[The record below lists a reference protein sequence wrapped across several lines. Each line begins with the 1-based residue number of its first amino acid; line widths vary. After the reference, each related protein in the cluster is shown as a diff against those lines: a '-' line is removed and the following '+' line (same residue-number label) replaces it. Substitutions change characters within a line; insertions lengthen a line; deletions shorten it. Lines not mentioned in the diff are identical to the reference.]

1 MNARPD
7 STSDHSPKDHAHVDS
22 SVDTV
27 GSVGIVTPQNFH
39 FAEPLTLECN
49 RTLPSFDLMVE
60 TYGTLNSDKSNAI
73 LICHA
78 LSGSH
83 HAAGLH
89 SADDKKAGWWDNMI
103 GPNKAIDTNRF
114 YVVCLNNIGSCFG
127 STGPTTINPDSVNAK
142 QADNTSEAE
151 VYGPDFPLVTIKDWV
166 KTQAMLSDRLGI
178 DVWHAIVGG
187 SMGGMQAL
195 QWSVDYP
202 NRLKRCVVIAST
214 PKLSAQNIAFNEV
227 ARQSILSDP
236 DFKDGRYL
244 QAGTYPRRGLILAR
258 MVGHI
263 TYLTDDAMKAKFGR
277 DLKSGKFMYGYD
289 VEFQVESYLRYQGE
303 RFSENFD
310 ANTYLLM
317 TKALDYFDPTRGYL
331 SGQSSTQSTAP
342 SVDST
347 NPSESGSL
355 LDDSIAASV
364 ETTKNATKQ
373 AAQHALEA
381 TLATDNL
388 ATDNLATGDETDS
401 ETQTDTENDRQQE
414 LAALKAAFAHTQC
427 QYLVVSFT
435 TDWRFAPE
443 RSQEIV
449 DALMATG
456 KPVNY
461 INVDAPHGHDSF
473 LFDIPRYMGAV
484 RGFLTAPFITDSHAK
499 NRQTKNSRQQ
509 TGVRS

>member
-1 MNARPD
+1 M
-7 STSDHSPKDHAHVDS
+7 
-22 SVDTV
+22 
-27 GSVGIVTPQNFH
+27 GSVGIVTPQIFH

-49 RTLPSFDLMVE
+49 RTLLSFDLIVE
-60 TYGTLNSDKSNAI
+60 TYGTLNSDKSNAV

-83 HAAGLH
+83 HAAGFH
-89 SADDKKAGWWDNMI
+89 SNDDKKAGWWDNMI
-103 GPNKAIDTNRF
+103 GPNKAIDTNQF
-114 YVVCLNNIGSCFG
+114 YVVCVNNIGSCFG
-127 STGPTTINPDSVNAK
+127 STGPTTTNPDSVHSDDPTNEH
-142 QADNTSEAE
+142 SEPQ

-166 KTQAMLSDRLGI
+166 KTQAILSDRLGI
-178 DVWHAIVGG
+178 EVWHAVVGG

-202 NRLKRCVVIAST
+202 DRLKRCVVIAST

-331 SGQSSTQSTAP
+331 AHDCPSAP
-342 SVDST
+342 STETTEPVT
-347 NPSESGSL
+347 EL
-355 LDDSIAASV
+355 EDSIGASV
-364 ETTKNATKQ
+364 EASKTATQ
-373 AAQHALEA
+373 IELEDD
-381 TLATDNL
+381 LAVISN
-388 ATDNLATGDETDS
+388 NEH
-401 ETQTDTENDRQQE
+401 NRQQE
-414 LAALKAAFAHTQC
+414 LTALKAAFAHTQC

-484 RGFLTAPFITDSHAK
+484 KGFLTAPFIADRQPK
-499 NRQTKNSRQQ
+499 NNRQQP
-509 TGVRS
+509 TGARS

>member
-1 MNARPD
+1 MG
-7 STSDHSPKDHAHVDS
+7 V
-22 SVDTV
+22 
-27 GSVGIVTPQNFH
+27 VTPQKFH

-78 LSGSH
+78 LSGNH
-83 HAAGLH
+83 HAAGFH
-89 SADDKKAGWWDNMI
+89 SVDDKKAGWWDNMI

-114 YVVCLNNIGSCFG
+114 YVVCVNNIGSCFG
-127 STGPTTINPDSVNAK
+127 STGPTTINPHSISSDDSIDSSDSSANNSNEP
-142 QADNTSEAE
+142 Q
-151 VYGPDFPLVTIKDWV
+151 VYGPDFPLITIKDWV

-202 NRLKRCVVIAST
+202 DRLKRCVVIAST

-236 DFKDGRYL
+236 DFKDGRYI

-317 TKALDYFDPTRGYL
+317 TKALDYFDPTRDY
-331 SGQSSTQSTAP
+331 SSAVAKDNT
-342 SVDST
+342 
-347 NPSESGSL
+347 ESAVPL
-355 LDDSIAASV
+355 ENSIAASV
-364 ETTKNATKQ
+364 ESSKANAQ
-373 AAQHALEA
+373 NELEDAVA
-381 TLATDNL
+381 TIEDI
-388 ATDNLATGDETDS
+388 ES
-401 ETQTDTENDRQQE
+401 DRQQE
-414 LAALKAAFAHTQC
+414 LSALKAAFAHTQC

-456 KPVNY
+456 KPVSY
-461 INVDAPHGHDSF
+461 INIDAPHGHDSF

-484 RGFLTAPFITDSHAK
+484 RGFLTAPFITH
-499 NRQTKNSRQQ
+499 SRPA
-509 TGVRS
+509 TGERS

>member
-1 MNARPD
+1 M
-7 STSDHSPKDHAHVDS
+7 
-22 SVDTV
+22 
-27 GSVGIVTPQNFH
+27 GSVGIVTPQIFH

-49 RTLPSFDLMVE
+49 RTLPSFDLIVE
-60 TYGTLNSDKSNAI
+60 TYGTLNSDKSNAV

-83 HAAGLH
+83 HAAGFH
-89 SADDKKAGWWDNMI
+89 SSDDKKAGWWDNMI
-103 GPNKAIDTNRF
+103 GPNKAIDTNQF
-114 YVVCLNNIGSCFG
+114 YVVCVNNIGSCFG
-127 STGPTTINPDSVNAK
+127 STGPTTTNPDSVHSDEPTNEH
-142 QADNTSEAE
+142 SEPQ

-178 DVWHAIVGG
+178 DVWHAVVGG

-202 NRLKRCVVIAST
+202 DRLKRCVVIAST

-331 SGQSSTQSTAP
+331 AHDCPSAP
-342 SVDST
+342 STETTEPVT
-347 NPSESGSL
+347 EL
-355 LDDSIAASV
+355 EDSIGASV
-364 ETTKNATKQ
+364 EASKTATQ
-373 AAQHALEA
+373 IELEDD
-381 TLATDNL
+381 LAVISN
-388 ATDNLATGDETDS
+388 NEH
-401 ETQTDTENDRQQE
+401 NRQQE
-414 LAALKAAFAHTQC
+414 LTALKAAFAHTQC

-484 RGFLTAPFITDSHAK
+484 KGFLTAPFIADRQPK
-499 NRQTKNSRQQ
+499 NNRQQP
-509 TGVRS
+509 TGARS

>member
-1 MNARPD
+1 MNARSD
-7 STSDHSPKDHAHVDS
+7 NTSDQHPNSQPHSNSSANIDS
-22 SVDTV
+22 AV

-60 TYGTLNSDKSNAI
+60 IYGTLNRDKSNAI

-78 LSGSH
+78 LSGNH
-83 HAAGLH
+83 HAAGFH

-103 GPNKAIDTNRF
+103 GPNKAIDTNQF
-114 YVVCLNNIGSCFG
+114 YVVCVNNIGSCFG
-127 STGPTTINPDSVNAK
+127 STGPTTINPDSVDTNSSDEP
-142 QADNTSEAE
+142 Q
-151 VYGPDFPLVTIKDWV
+151 VYGPDFPLITIKDWV

-202 NRLKRCVVIAST
+202 ERLKRCVVIAST

-236 DFKDGRYL
+236 DFKDGRYI
-244 QAGTYPRRGLILAR
+244 QEGTYPRRGLILAR

-317 TKALDYFDPTRGYL
+317 TKALDYFDPTRDYP
-331 SGQSSTQSTAP
+331 STVVKDT
-342 SVDST
+342 T
-347 NPSESGSL
+347 ESAVQIE
-355 LDDSIAASV
+355 DSIAASV
-364 ETTKNATKQ
+364 ESSKANAQSELEDVATTI
-373 AAQHALEA
+373 E
-381 TLATDNL
+381 DI
-388 ATDNLATGDETDS
+388 ES
-401 ETQTDTENDRQQE
+401 DRQQE
-414 LAALKAAFAHTQC
+414 LSALKAAFAHTQC

-456 KPVNY
+456 KPVSY
-461 INVDAPHGHDSF
+461 INIDAPHGHDSF

-484 RGFLTAPFITDSHAK
+484 KGFLTAPFITPSHPA
-499 NRQTKNSRQQ
+499 
-509 TGVRS
+509 TGERS

>member
-1 MNARPD
+1 MSARSD
-7 STSDHSPKDHAHVDS
+7 STSEHFTNHSANTTDS
-22 SVDTV
+22 IDSV
-27 GSVGIVTPQNFH
+27 GSVGLVTPQTFH

-49 RTLPSFDLMVE
+49 RTLPSFDLIFE

-83 HAAGLH
+83 HAAGFH
-89 SADDKKAGWWDNMI
+89 SDDDKKAGWWDNMI
-103 GPNKAIDTNRF
+103 GPNKAIDTNQF
-114 YVVCLNNIGSCFG
+114 FVVCVNNIGSCFG
-127 STGPTTINPDSVNAK
+127 STGPTTINPDSLS
-142 QADNTSEAE
+142 DEGEAQ

-178 DVWHAIVGG
+178 EVWHAIVGG
-187 SMGGMQAL
+187 SMGGMQAM

-202 NRLKRCVVIAST
+202 ERLKRCVVIAST

-317 TKALDYFDPTRGYL
+317 TKALDYFDPTRDYPAAAEL
-331 SGQSSTQSTAP
+331 ETSLAAA
-342 SVDST
+342 VKADST
-347 NPSESGSL
+347 ENELEETVNSSA
-355 LDDSIAASV
+355 DIATADNV
-364 ETTKNATKQ
+364 NVANAK
-373 AAQHALEA
+373 
-381 TLATDNL
+381 
-388 ATDNLATGDETDS
+388 
-401 ETQTDTENDRQQE
+401 E
-414 LAALKAAFAHTQC
+414 LNALKAAFAHTQC

-456 KPVNY
+456 KPVSY

-484 RGFLTAPFITDSHAK
+484 KGFLTAPFIANRLKAK
-499 NRQTKNSRQQ
+499 
-509 TGVRS
+509 GARS

>member
-7 STSDHSPKDHAHVDS
+7 NTNDLVS
-22 SVDTV
+22 SETANSV
-27 GSVGIVTPQNFH
+27 GSVGIVTPQIFH

-49 RTLPSFDLMVE
+49 RTLPSFDLIIE
-60 TYGTLNSDKSNAI
+60 TYGTLNSDKSNAV

-83 HAAGLH
+83 HAAGFH
-89 SADDKKAGWWDNMI
+89 SSDDKKAGWWDNMI
-103 GPNKAIDTNRF
+103 GPNKSIDTNQF
-114 YVVCLNNIGSCFG
+114 YVVCVNNIGSCFG
-127 STGPTTINPDSVNAK
+127 STGPTSINPDKASSNNSNATN
-142 QADNTSEAE
+142 DRSDSP

-178 DVWHAIVGG
+178 DVWHAVVGG

-202 NRLKRCVVIAST
+202 DRLKRCVVIAST

-317 TKALDYFDPTRGYL
+317 TKALDYFDPTRDYL
-331 SGQSSTQSTAP
+331 TRDSLTHDYSSSDLTDATESAAP
-342 SVDST
+342 L
-347 NPSESGSL
+347 EA
-355 LDDSIAASV
+355 SIGASV
-364 ETTKNATKQ
+364 KAATQ
-373 AAQHALEA
+373 IELEDD
-381 TLATDNL
+381 LAVISN
-388 ATDNLATGDETDS
+388 NE
-401 ETQTDTENDRQQE
+401 QNRQQE
-414 LAALKAAFAHTQC
+414 LTALKAAFAHTQC

-484 RGFLTAPFITDSHAK
+484 KGFLTAPFISD
-499 NRQTKNSRQQ
+499 NLPNNSRQA
-509 TGVRS
+509 TGARS

>member
-1 MNARPD
+1 MD
-7 STSDHSPKDHAHVDS
+7 L
-22 SVDTV
+22 V
-27 GSVGIVTPQNFH
+27 GSVGLVTPQTFH

-49 RTLPSFDLMVE
+49 RTLPSFDLIFE

-83 HAAGLH
+83 HAAGFH
-89 SADDKKAGWWDNMI
+89 SDDDKKAGWWDNMI
-103 GPNKAIDTNRF
+103 GPNKAIDTNQF
-114 YVVCLNNIGSCFG
+114 FVVCVNNIGSCFG
-127 STGPTTINPDSVNAK
+127 STGPTTINPDSLS
-142 QADNTSEAE
+142 DEGEAQ

-178 DVWHAIVGG
+178 EVWHAIVGG
-187 SMGGMQAL
+187 SMGGMQAM

-202 NRLKRCVVIAST
+202 ERLKRCVVIAST

-317 TKALDYFDPTRGYL
+317 TKALDYFDPTRDYP
-331 SGQSSTQSTAP
+331 SAADSSIQSSAELETSLAAA
-342 SVDST
+342 VKADST
-347 NPSESGSL
+347 ENE
-355 LDDSIAASV
+355 LDKTLNNS
-364 ETTKNATKQ
+364 ATIDN
-373 AAQHALEA
+373 
-381 TLATDNL
+381 TDN
-388 ATDNLATGDETDS
+388 ADNVNVA
-401 ETQTDTENDRQQE
+401 NAKE
-414 LAALKAAFAHTQC
+414 LNALKAAFAHTQC

-456 KPVNY
+456 KPVSY

-484 RGFLTAPFITDSHAK
+484 KGFLTAPFIANRLKAK
-499 NRQTKNSRQQ
+499 
-509 TGVRS
+509 GARS

>member
-1 MNARPD
+1 MSHKPSD
-7 STSDHSPKDHAHVDS
+7 SEAEPSAALSESVDS
-22 SVDTV
+22 SSASSVDAST
-27 GSVGIVTPQNFH
+27 VGIVTPQTYH
-39 FAEPLTLECN
+39 FDAPFTLECN
-49 RTLPSFDLMVE
+49 RTLPSFDLVFE
-60 TYGTLNSDKSNAI
+60 TYGALNADKSNAI

-83 HAAGLH
+83 HAAGYH
-89 SADDKKAGWWDNMI
+89 DDADKKAGWWDNMI
-103 GPNKAIDTNRF
+103 GPGKSIDTNEF
-114 YVVCLNNIGSCFG
+114 FVVCVNNIGSCFG
-127 STGPTTINPDSVNAK
+127 STGPTSINPASIVEG
-142 QADNTSEAE
+142 QPQP
-151 VYGPDFPLVTIKDWV
+151 YGPDFPLVTIKDWV
-166 KTQAMLSDRLGI
+166 GTQALLSDRLGVQ
-178 DVWHAIVGG
+178 VWHAIVGG

-202 NRLKRCVVIAST
+202 ERLRRCVVIAST

-236 DFKDGRYL
+236 DFKEGRYL

-317 TKALDYFDPTRGYL
+317 TKALDYFDPTRGHINDNEIKEDRIF
-331 SGQSSTQSTAP
+331 
-342 SVDST
+342 DSDAK
-347 NPSESGSL
+347 GK
-355 LDDSIAASV
+355 DIKDSD
-364 ETTKNATKQ
+364 
-373 AAQHALEA
+373 
-381 TLATDNL
+381 TLNKEINYENELTD
-388 ATDNLATGDETDS
+388 
-401 ETQTDTENDRQQE
+401 
-414 LAALKAAFAHTQC
+414 LKATFAHTQC

-461 INVDAPHGHDSF
+461 INIDAPHGHDSF
-473 LFDIPRYMGAV
+473 LFDIPRYMGAIK
-484 RGFLTAPFITDSHAK
+484 GFLTAPFIT
-499 NRQTKNSRQQ
+499 TSRI
-509 TGVRS
+509 GARL

>member
-1 MNARPD
+1 M
-7 STSDHSPKDHAHVDS
+7 
-22 SVDTV
+22 V
-27 GSVGIVTPQNFH
+27 GSVGIVTPEKFH

-60 TYGTLNSDKSNAI
+60 TYGTLNKDKSNAI

-83 HAAGLH
+83 HAAGYY
-89 SADDKKAGWWDNMI
+89 SVDDKKSGWWDNMI
-103 GPNKAIDTNRF
+103 GPNKAIDTNQF
-114 YVVCLNNIGSCFG
+114 FVVCVNNIGSCFG
-127 STGPTTINPDSVNAK
+127 STGPTTINPDTLD
-142 QADNTSEAE
+142 QADGSEPQ
-151 VYGPDFPLVTIKDWV
+151 VYGPDFPLITIKDWV

-178 DVWHAIVGG
+178 NVWHAIVGG

-202 NRLKRCVVIAST
+202 DRLKRCVVIAST

-236 DFKDGRYL
+236 DFNDGRYI

-263 TYLTDDAMKAKFGR
+263 TYLTEDAMKAKFGR

-303 RFSENFD
+303 RFSKNFD

-317 TKALDYFDPTRGYL
+317 TKALDYFDPTRDYP
-331 SGQSSTQSTAP
+331 STQPQDLAST
-342 SVDST
+342 VQL
-347 NPSESGSL
+347 E
-355 LDDSIAASV
+355 DSIAASID
-364 ETTKNATKQ
+364 TTKSVVEDDLISQ
-373 AAQHALEA
+373 
-381 TLATDNL
+381 D
-388 ATDNLATGDETDS
+388 GS
-401 ETQTDTENDRQQE
+401 ESGNHQE
-414 LAALKAAFAHTQC
+414 LTALKAAFSHTKC

-449 DALMATG
+449 NALMATG
-456 KPVNY
+456 KPVSY
-461 INVDAPHGHDSF
+461 IDVDAPHGHDSF

-484 RGFLTAPFITDSHAK
+484 KGFLTAPFITS
-499 NRQTKNSRQQ
+499 NSITKGERL
-509 TGVRS
+509 

>member
-7 STSDHSPKDHAHVDS
+7 NTSDQSPTDEPNA
-22 SVDTV
+22 V

-49 RTLPSFDLMVE
+49 RTLPSFDLMIE

-83 HAAGLH
+83 HAAGFH
-89 SADDKKAGWWDNMI
+89 SADDKKSGWWDNMI
-103 GPNKAIDTNRF
+103 GPNKAIDTNQF
-114 YVVCLNNIGSCFG
+114 YVVCVNNIGSCFG
-127 STGPTTINPDSVNAK
+127 STGPTTINPDTVK
-142 QADNTSEAE
+142 KADDSESQ

-178 DVWHAIVGG
+178 NVWHAIVGG

-236 DFKDGRYL
+236 DFKDGRYI

-263 TYLTDDAMKAKFGR
+263 TYLTEDAMKAKFGR

-317 TKALDYFDPTRGYL
+317 TKALDYFDPTRDYP
-331 SGQSSTQSTAP
+331 STQAADNTDP
-342 SVDST
+342 SIQI
-347 NPSESGSL
+347 E
-355 LDDSIAASV
+355 DSIAASV
-364 ETTKNATKQ
+364 NTSESE
-373 AAQHALEA
+373 LE
-381 TLATDNL
+381 DNL
-388 ATDNLATGDETDS
+388 VTHDGS
-401 ETQTDTENDRQQE
+401 EHGNHQE
-414 LAALKAAFAHTQC
+414 LTALKAAFAHTQC

-456 KPVNY
+456 KPVSY

-484 RGFLTAPFITDSHAK
+484 RGFLTAPFIAK
-499 NRQTKNSRQQ
+499 SLTAK
-509 TGVRS
+509 GERS

>member
-7 STSDHSPKDHAHVDS
+7 NTSDQFSKEKPHSVS
-22 SVDTV
+22 SVNDADSV
-27 GSVGIVTPQNFH
+27 SSVGIVTPQTFH

-49 RTLPSFDLMVE
+49 RTLPSFDLIVE
-60 TYGTLNSDKSNAI
+60 TYGTLNEDKSNAV

-83 HAAGLH
+83 HAAGFH
-89 SADDKKAGWWDNMI
+89 SADDKKSGWWDNMI

-114 YVVCLNNIGSCFG
+114 FVVCVNNIGSCFG
-127 STGPTTINPDSVNAK
+127 STGPTTINPDSTANGDEERA
-142 QADNTSEAE
+142 
-151 VYGPDFPLVTIKDWV
+151 YGPDFPLVTIKDWV

-178 DVWHAIVGG
+178 EVWHAIVGG
-187 SMGGMQAL
+187 SMGGMQAM
-195 QWSVDYP
+195 QWAVDYP
-202 NRLKRCVVIAST
+202 QRLKRCVVIACT

-236 DFKDGRYL
+236 DFKEGRYL

-303 RFSENFD
+303 RFSEKFD

-317 TKALDYFDPTRGYL
+317 TKALDYFDPTRDYPL
-331 SGQSSTQSTAP
+331 TSSNSD
-342 SVDST
+342 SVKVDS
-347 NPSESGSL
+347 SETEL
-355 LDDSIAASV
+355 AD
-364 ETTKNATKQ
+364 
-373 AAQHALEA
+373 
-381 TLATDNL
+381 TLADSTDI
-388 ATDNLATGDETDS
+388 DNMS
-401 ETQTDTENDRQQE
+401 ETNYQE
-414 LAALKAAFAHTQC
+414 LTALKAAFAHTQC
-427 QYLVVSFT
+427 QYLIVSFT

-456 KPVNY
+456 KPVSY
-461 INVDAPHGHDSF
+461 INIDAPHGHDSF

-484 RGFLTAPFITDSHAK
+484 KGFLNAPFMS
-499 NRQTKNSRQQ
+499 NSQSKNSQKKS
-509 TGVRS
+509 GAHS

>member
-1 MNARPD
+1 MSARSD
-7 STSDHSPKDHAHVDS
+7 STSEHSTNHSANTTDS
-22 SVDTV
+22 IDLV
-27 GSVGIVTPQNFH
+27 GSVGLVTPQTFH

-49 RTLPSFDLMVE
+49 RTLPSFDLIFE

-83 HAAGLH
+83 HAAGFH
-89 SADDKKAGWWDNMI
+89 SDDDKKAGWWDNMI
-103 GPNKAIDTNRF
+103 GPNKAIDTNQF
-114 YVVCLNNIGSCFG
+114 FVVCVNNIGSCFG
-127 STGPTTINPDSVNAK
+127 STGPTTINPDSLS
-142 QADNTSEAE
+142 DEGEAQ

-178 DVWHAIVGG
+178 EVWHAIVGG
-187 SMGGMQAL
+187 SMGGMQAM

-202 NRLKRCVVIAST
+202 ERLKRCVVIAST

-244 QAGTYPRRGLILAR
+244 HAGTYPRRGLILAR

-317 TKALDYFDPTRGYL
+317 TKALDYFDPTRDYPAAAEL
-331 SGQSSTQSTAP
+331 ETSLAAA
-342 SVDST
+342 VKADST
-347 NPSESGSL
+347 ENELEETVNSSA
-355 LDDSIAASV
+355 DIATADNV
-364 ETTKNATKQ
+364 NVANAK
-373 AAQHALEA
+373 
-381 TLATDNL
+381 
-388 ATDNLATGDETDS
+388 
-401 ETQTDTENDRQQE
+401 E
-414 LAALKAAFAHTQC
+414 LNALKAAFAHTQC

-456 KPVNY
+456 KPVSY

-484 RGFLTAPFITDSHAK
+484 KGFLTAPFIANRLKAK
-499 NRQTKNSRQQ
+499 
-509 TGVRS
+509 GARS

>member
-1 MNARPD
+1 MISNSISNSTGSAD
-7 STSDHSPKDHAHVDS
+7 SVS
-22 SVDTV
+22 
-27 GSVGIVTPQNFH
+27 SVGIITPQTYH
-39 FAEPLTLECN
+39 FDEPLTLECN
-49 RTLPSFDLMVE
+49 RTLPSFDLVFE
-60 TYGTLNSDKSNAI
+60 TYGTLNEDKSNAV

-83 HAAGLH
+83 HAAGFH
-89 SADDKKAGWWDNMI
+89 SPDDKKPGWWDNMI
-103 GPNKAIDTNRF
+103 GPNKAIDTNQF
-114 YVVCLNNIGSCFG
+114 FVVCVNNIGSCFG
-127 STGPTTINPDSVNAK
+127 STGPTTINPDSINPTK
-142 QADNTSEAE
+142 TGHKSEPQ

-166 KTQAMLSDRLGI
+166 KTQAMLSERLGI
-178 DVWHAIVGG
+178 EIWHAIVGG

-202 NRLKRCVVIAST
+202 HRLKRCVVIACT
-214 PKLSAQNIAFNEV
+214 PKLSAQNIGFNEV

-236 DFKDGRYL
+236 DFKKGRYL

-317 TKALDYFDPTRGYL
+317 TKALDYFDPTRDYG
-331 SGQSSTQSTAP
+331 TQTAQPASKQEKSTAEV
-342 SVDST
+342 S
-347 NPSESGSL
+347 SGHGS
-355 LDDSIAASV
+355 DAD
-364 ETTKNATKQ
+364 
-373 AAQHALEA
+373 
-381 TLATDNL
+381 
-388 ATDNLATGDETDS
+388 
-401 ETQTDTENDRQQE
+401 TDTDKSNENKQQE
-414 LAALKAAFAHTQC
+414 LNALKTAFAHTQC

-456 KPVNY
+456 KPVSYVN
-461 INVDAPHGHDSF
+461 IDAPHGHDSF
-473 LFDIPRYMGAV
+473 LFDIPRYMGAI
-484 RGFLTAPFITDSHAK
+484 RGFITAPFISSH
-499 NRQTKNSRQQ
+499 QTKDKLKA
-509 TGVRS
+509 GEKL

>member
-1 MNARPD
+1 MSARSD
-7 STSDHSPKDHAHVDS
+7 STSEHSTNHSANTT
-22 SVDTV
+22 DTVGSV
-27 GSVGIVTPQNFH
+27 GSVGIVTPQTFH

-49 RTLPSFDLMVE
+49 RTLPSFDLIFE

-83 HAAGLH
+83 HAAGFH
-89 SADDKKAGWWDNMI
+89 NDDDKKVGWWDNMI
-103 GPNKAIDTNRF
+103 GPNKAIDTNQF
-114 YVVCLNNIGSCFG
+114 FVVCVNNIGSCFG
-127 STGPTTINPDSVNAK
+127 STGPTTINPESISNEGEP
-142 QADNTSEAE
+142 Q

-178 DVWHAIVGG
+178 EVWHAIVGG
-187 SMGGMQAL
+187 SMGGMQAM

-202 NRLKRCVVIAST
+202 ERLKRCVVIAST

-236 DFKDGRYL
+236 DFKEGRYL
-244 QAGTYPRRGLILAR
+244 QEGTYPRRGLILAR

-317 TKALDYFDPTRGYL
+317 TKALDYFDPTRDYPSASDL
-331 SGQSSTQSTAP
+331 STKSSEALETSLAE
-342 SVDST
+342 SVKADST
-347 NPSESGSL
+347 ENELEKTLNNSA
-355 LDDSIAASV
+355 DIDNINI
-364 ETTKNATKQ
+364 TNAK
-373 AAQHALEA
+373 
-381 TLATDNL
+381 
-388 ATDNLATGDETDS
+388 
-401 ETQTDTENDRQQE
+401 E
-414 LAALKAAFAHTQC
+414 LSALKAAFAHTQC

-456 KPVNY
+456 KPVSY

-484 RGFLTAPFITDSHAK
+484 KGFLTAPFIANRLKAK
-499 NRQTKNSRQQ
+499 
-509 TGVRS
+509 GARS

>member
-1 MNARPD
+1 MNARSD
-7 STSDHSPKDHAHVDS
+7 STSDQLPT
-22 SVDTV
+22 DTLDPQGLADQA
-27 GSVGIVTPQNFH
+27 GSVGIVTPEKIH

-60 TYGTLNSDKSNAI
+60 TYGTLNQDKSNAI

-83 HAAGLH
+83 HAAGYYSH
-89 SADDKKAGWWDNMI
+89 DDKKAGWWDNMI

-114 YVVCLNNIGSCFG
+114 FVVCVNNIGSCFG
-127 STGPTTINPDSVNAK
+127 STGPTTINPDTIN
-142 QADNTSEAE
+142 QADGSEPQ
-151 VYGPDFPLVTIKDWV
+151 VYGPDFPLITIKDWV

-202 NRLKRCVVIAST
+202 DRLKRCVVIAST

-236 DFKDGRYL
+236 DFNDGRYI

-263 TYLTDDAMKAKFGR
+263 TYLTEDAMKAKFGR

-303 RFSENFD
+303 RFSKNFD

-317 TKALDYFDPTRGYL
+317 TKALDYFDPTRDYP
-331 SGQSSTQSTAP
+331 STQTLDSAA
-342 SVDST
+342 SVQL
-347 NPSESGSL
+347 E
-355 LDDSIAASV
+355 DSIAASINTP
-364 ETTKNATKQ
+364 EST
-373 AAQHALEA
+373 LE
-381 TLATDNL
+381 DNL
-388 ATDNLATGDETDS
+388 VTQDDS
-401 ETQTDTENDRQQE
+401 ENDNHQE
-414 LAALKAAFAHTQC
+414 LTALKAAFAHTKC

-456 KPVNY
+456 KPVSY
-461 INVDAPHGHDSF
+461 IDVDAPHGHDSF
-473 LFDIPRYMGAV
+473 LFNIPRYMGAV
-484 RGFLTAPFITDSHAK
+484 KGFLTAPFMTSNSIT
-499 NRQTKNSRQQ
+499 Q
-509 TGVRS
+509 GERS

>member
-1 MNARPD
+1 MSARSD
-7 STSDHSPKDHAHVDS
+7 STSEHSTNHSANTTDIVGS
-22 SVDTV
+22 V
-27 GSVGIVTPQNFH
+27 GSVGIVKPQTFH

-49 RTLPSFDLMVE
+49 RTLPSFDLIFE
-60 TYGTLNSDKSNAI
+60 TYGALNSDKSNAI

-83 HAAGLH
+83 HAAGFH
-89 SADDKKAGWWDNMI
+89 SDDDKKSGWWDNMI
-103 GPNKAIDTNRF
+103 GPNKAIDTNQF
-114 YVVCLNNIGSCFG
+114 FVVCVNNIGSCFG
-127 STGPTTINPDSVNAK
+127 STGPTTINPESISNEGEP
-142 QADNTSEAE
+142 Q

-178 DVWHAIVGG
+178 EVWHAIVGG
-187 SMGGMQAL
+187 SMGGMQAM

-202 NRLKRCVVIAST
+202 ERLKRCVVIAST

-236 DFKDGRYL
+236 DFKEGRYL

-317 TKALDYFDPTRGYL
+317 TKALDYFDPTRDYPSSAEL
-331 SGQSSTQSTAP
+331 STKSPEALETSLAE
-342 SVDST
+342 SVKADST
-347 NPSESGSL
+347 ENELEKTLNNSA
-355 LDDSIAASV
+355 DIDHINIA
-364 ETTKNATKQ
+364 NAK
-373 AAQHALEA
+373 
-381 TLATDNL
+381 
-388 ATDNLATGDETDS
+388 
-401 ETQTDTENDRQQE
+401 E
-414 LAALKAAFAHTQC
+414 LSALKAAFAHTQC

-443 RSQEIV
+443 RSQEII

-456 KPVNY
+456 KPVSY

-484 RGFLTAPFITDSHAK
+484 KGFLTAPFIANRLKAK
-499 NRQTKNSRQQ
+499 
-509 TGVRS
+509 GARS

>member
-1 MNARPD
+1 MNARPNN
-7 STSDHSPKDHAHVDS
+7 TSDQSPTDTLHSASLFNPMD
-22 SVDTV
+22 
-27 GSVGIVTPQNFH
+27 SVGIITPQIFH

-49 RTLPSFDLMVE
+49 RTLPSFDLIIE
-60 TYGTLNSDKSNAI
+60 TYGTLNNDKSNAV

-83 HAAGLH
+83 HAAGFH

-114 YVVCLNNIGSCFG
+114 YVVCVNNIGSCFG
-127 STGPTTINPDSVNAK
+127 STGPTTINPDSNEP
-142 QADNTSEAE
+142 Q

-317 TKALDYFDPTRGYL
+317 TKALDYFDPTRDY
-331 SGQSSTQSTAP
+331 P
-342 SVDST
+342 SAMATDST
-347 NPSESGSL
+347 KSAAQL
-355 LDDSIAASV
+355 KDSIATSV
-364 ETTKNATKQ
+364 ESSKQ
-373 AAQHALEA
+373 STQPALEDTVA
-381 TLATDNL
+381 TI
-388 ATDNLATGDETDS
+388 DES
-401 ETQTDTENDRQQE
+401 EQNRQQE
-414 LAALKAAFAHTQC
+414 LSALKAAFAHTQC

-456 KPVNY
+456 KPVSY

-484 RGFLTAPFITDSHAK
+484 RGFLTAPFITDSKSKQPAQST
-499 NRQTKNSRQQ
+499 NQSSQQ
-509 TGVRS
+509 KSGARS

>member
-1 MNARPD
+1 
-7 STSDHSPKDHAHVDS
+7 
-22 SVDTV
+22 
-27 GSVGIVTPQNFH
+27 
-39 FAEPLTLECN
+39 
-49 RTLPSFDLMVE
+49 MVE
-60 TYGTLNSDKSNAI
+60 TYGTLNRDKSNAI

-78 LSGSH
+78 LSGNH
-83 HAAGLH
+83 HAAGFH

-103 GPNKAIDTNRF
+103 GPNKAIDTNQF
-114 YVVCLNNIGSCFG
+114 YVVCVNNIGSCFG
-127 STGPTTINPDSVNAK
+127 STGPTTINPDSIGSDSLDANSSDEP
-142 QADNTSEAE
+142 Q
-151 VYGPDFPLVTIKDWV
+151 VYGPDFPLITIKDWV

-202 NRLKRCVVIAST
+202 ERLKRCVVIAST

-236 DFKDGRYL
+236 DFKDGRYI
-244 QAGTYPRRGLILAR
+244 QEGTYPRRGLILAR

-317 TKALDYFDPTRGYL
+317 TKALDYFDPTRDYP
-331 SGQSSTQSTAP
+331 STVVKDT
-342 SVDST
+342 T
-347 NPSESGSL
+347 ESAVQIE
-355 LDDSIAASV
+355 DSIAASV
-364 ETTKNATKQ
+364 KSSKANAQSELEDAVTTI
-373 AAQHALEA
+373 E
-381 TLATDNL
+381 DI
-388 ATDNLATGDETDS
+388 ES
-401 ETQTDTENDRQQE
+401 DRQQE
-414 LAALKAAFAHTQC
+414 LSALKAAFAHTQC

-456 KPVNY
+456 KPVSY
-461 INVDAPHGHDSF
+461 INIDAPHGHDSF

-484 RGFLTAPFITDSHAK
+484 KGFLTAPFITP
-499 NRQTKNSRQQ
+499 SRPA
-509 TGVRS
+509 TGERS

>member
-7 STSDHSPKDHAHVDS
+7 NTSDQSATDKSNAKS
-22 SVDTV
+22 SINTEESLN
-27 GSVGIVTPQNFH
+27 SVGIVTPQTFH
-39 FAEPLTLECN
+39 FTEPLTLECN
-49 RTLPSFDLMVE
+49 RTLSSFDLIIE
-60 TYGTLNSDKSNAI
+60 TYGTLNSDKSNAV

-83 HAAGLH
+83 HAAGFH
-89 SADDKKAGWWDNMI
+89 SDEDKKAGWWDNMI
-103 GPNKAIDTNRF
+103 GPNKSIDTNRF
-114 YVVCLNNIGSCFG
+114 FVVCVNNIGSCFG
-127 STGPTTINPDSVNAK
+127 STGPTMTNPDS
-142 QADNTSEAE
+142 SEAQ

-178 DVWHAIVGG
+178 DVWHAVVGG

-195 QWSVDYP
+195 QWAVDYP
-202 NRLKRCVVIAST
+202 KRLKRCVVIAST

-317 TKALDYFDPTRGYL
+317 TKALDYFDPTRDYPL
-331 SGQSSTQSTAP
+331 ESIVDSSTSSP
-342 SVDST
+342 
-347 NPSESGSL
+347 EFL
-355 LDDSIAASV
+355 AASLAESV
-364 ETTKNATKQ
+364 KADSSENELAN
-373 AAQHALEA
+373 
-381 TLATDNL
+381 TLANSADIDNIS
-388 ATDNLATGDETDS
+388 ASNH
-401 ETQTDTENDRQQE
+401 QE
-414 LAALKAAFAHTQC
+414 LTALKAAFAHTEC

-456 KPVNY
+456 KPVSY

-484 RGFLTAPFITDSHAK
+484 KGFLNAPFMAADQNK
-499 NRQTKNSRQQ
+499 SRQK
-509 TGVRS
+509 TSGARS

>member
-1 MNARPD
+1 MSARSD
-7 STSDHSPKDHAHVDS
+7 STSEHSTNHSANATDS
-22 SVDTV
+22 IDSV
-27 GSVGIVTPQNFH
+27 GSVGLVTPQTFH

-49 RTLPSFDLMVE
+49 RTLPSFDLIFE

-83 HAAGLH
+83 HAAGFH
-89 SADDKKAGWWDNMI
+89 SDDDKKAGWWDNMI
-103 GPNKAIDTNRF
+103 GPNKAIDTNQF
-114 YVVCLNNIGSCFG
+114 FVVCVNNIGSCFG
-127 STGPTTINPDSVNAK
+127 STGPTTINPDSLS
-142 QADNTSEAE
+142 DEGEAQ

-178 DVWHAIVGG
+178 EVWHAIVGG
-187 SMGGMQAL
+187 SMGGMQAM

-202 NRLKRCVVIAST
+202 ERLKRCVVIAST

-317 TKALDYFDPTRGYL
+317 TKALDYFDPTRDY
-331 SGQSSTQSTAP
+331 P
-342 SVDST
+342 SAAT
-347 NPSESGSL
+347 LES
-355 LDDSIAASV
+355 AASV
-364 ETTKNATKQ
+364 KAE
-373 AAQHALEA
+373 
-381 TLATDNL
+381 
-388 ATDNLATGDETDS
+388 S
-401 ETQTDTENDRQQE
+401 TENQIDKTLNNSAHIDNADNVNVANEKE
-414 LAALKAAFAHTQC
+414 LSALKAAFAHTQC

-456 KPVNY
+456 KPVSY

-484 RGFLTAPFITDSHAK
+484 KGFLTAPFIANSMIAK
-499 NRQTKNSRQQ
+499 
-509 TGVRS
+509 GARS

>member
-1 MNARPD
+1 MN
-7 STSDHSPKDHAHVDS
+7 
-22 SVDTV
+22 TV
-27 GSVGIVTPQNFH
+27 GSVGVVTPEIFH
-39 FAEPLTLECN
+39 FPEPLTLECN
-49 RTLPSFDLMVE
+49 RTLPSFDLIVE
-60 TYGTLNSDKSNAI
+60 TYGTLNRDKSNAI

-83 HAAGLH
+83 HAAGFH

-103 GPNKAIDTNRF
+103 GPNKAIDTNQF
-114 YVVCLNNIGSCFG
+114 YVVCVNNIGSCFG
-127 STGPTTINPDSVNAK
+127 STGPTTINPDRVSSDEHHLDK
-142 QADNTSEAE
+142 PHTSDHNEAQ

-178 DVWHAIVGG
+178 DIWHAIVGG

-202 NRLKRCVVIAST
+202 DRLKRCVVIAST

-317 TKALDYFDPTRGYL
+317 TKALDYFDPTRDYPAAL
-331 SGQSSTQSTAP
+331 ATESTEP
-342 SVDST
+342 LV
-347 NPSESGSL
+347 PLE
-355 LDDSIAASV
+355 DSIGASV
-364 ETTKNATKQ
+364 EATKKATQ
-373 AAQHALEA
+373 NALEETVTA
-381 TLATDNL
+381 I
-388 ATDNLATGDETDS
+388 DEG
-401 ETQTDTENDRQQE
+401 ENNRQQE
-414 LAALKAAFAHTQC
+414 LNALKAAFAHTQC

-484 RGFLTAPFITDSHAK
+484 KGFLTAPFITGSLP
-499 NRQTKNSRQQ
+499 KNSRGNNHQK
-509 TGVRS
+509 TGARS

>member
-1 MNARPD
+1 M
-7 STSDHSPKDHAHVDS
+7 
-22 SVDTV
+22 
-27 GSVGIVTPQNFH
+27 GSVGIVTPQIFH

-49 RTLPSFDLMVE
+49 RTLPSFDLIVE
-60 TYGTLNSDKSNAI
+60 TYGTLNSDKSNAV

-83 HAAGLH
+83 HAAGFH
-89 SADDKKAGWWDNMI
+89 SSDDKKAGWWDNMI
-103 GPNKAIDTNRF
+103 GPNKAIDTNQF
-114 YVVCLNNIGSCFG
+114 YVVCVNNIGSCFG
-127 STGPTTINPDSVNAK
+127 STGPTTTNPDSVHSDEPTNEH
-142 QADNTSEAE
+142 SEPQ

-178 DVWHAIVGG
+178 DVWHAVVGG

-202 NRLKRCVVIAST
+202 DRLKRCVVIAST

-331 SGQSSTQSTAP
+331 THDCPSAP
-342 SVDST
+342 STETTEPVT
-347 NPSESGSL
+347 EL
-355 LDDSIAASV
+355 EDSIGASV
-364 ETTKNATKQ
+364 EASKTATQ
-373 AAQHALEA
+373 IELEDD
-381 TLATDNL
+381 LAVISN
-388 ATDNLATGDETDS
+388 NEH
-401 ETQTDTENDRQQE
+401 NRQQE
-414 LAALKAAFAHTQC
+414 LTALKAAFAHTQC

-473 LFDIPRYMGAV
+473 LFDIPRYMDAV
-484 RGFLTAPFITDSHAK
+484 KGFLTAPFIADRQPK
-499 NRQTKNSRQQ
+499 NNRQQP
-509 TGVRS
+509 TGARS

>member
-1 MNARPD
+1 MNARSD
-7 STSDHSPKDHAHVDS
+7 NTSDQSPNSQTHVNS
-22 SVDTV
+22 SANIAA
-27 GSVGIVTPQNFH
+27 GSVGVVTPQKFH

-78 LSGSH
+78 LSGNH
-83 HAAGLH
+83 HAAGFH
-89 SADDKKAGWWDNMI
+89 SVDDKKAGWWDNMI

-114 YVVCLNNIGSCFG
+114 YVVCVNNIGSCFG
-127 STGPTTINPDSVNAK
+127 STGPTTINPDSVDSNNSDDP
-142 QADNTSEAE
+142 Q
-151 VYGPDFPLVTIKDWV
+151 VYGPDFPLITIKDWV

-202 NRLKRCVVIAST
+202 DRLKRCVVIAST

-236 DFKDGRYL
+236 DFKDGRYI

-317 TKALDYFDPTRGYL
+317 TKALDYFDPTRDY
-331 SGQSSTQSTAP
+331 SSA
-342 SVDST
+342 VAKD
-347 NPSESGSL
+347 
-355 LDDSIAASV
+355 
-364 ETTKNATKQ
+364 TT
-373 AAQHALEA
+373 E
-381 TLATDNL
+381 
-388 ATDNLATGDETDS
+388 
-401 ETQTDTENDRQQE
+401 
-414 LAALKAAFAHTQC
+414 
-427 QYLVVSFT
+427 
-435 TDWRFAPE
+435 P
-443 RSQEIV
+443 
-449 DALMATG
+449 
-456 KPVNY
+456 
-461 INVDAPHGHDSF
+461 
-473 LFDIPRYMGAV
+473 AV
-484 RGFLTAPFITDSHAK
+484 PL
-499 NRQTKNSRQQ
+499 
-509 TGVRS
+509 